1 MGAIHP
7 AVLERFKRMWL
18 GWQGVAA
25 GILWFQNA
33 LLMTVAYVVGVGP
46 VAVGFR
52 LLRRPLL
59 DRAPA
64 VPGAKSHWVSRSG
77 KPMTMDEAARQF

>member
-1 MGAIHP
+1 M
-7 AVLERFKRMWL
+7 LERFKRMWL
-18 GWQGVAA
+18 WWQGVAA

-64 VPGAKSHWVSRSG
+64 VVGAKSHWVARSG